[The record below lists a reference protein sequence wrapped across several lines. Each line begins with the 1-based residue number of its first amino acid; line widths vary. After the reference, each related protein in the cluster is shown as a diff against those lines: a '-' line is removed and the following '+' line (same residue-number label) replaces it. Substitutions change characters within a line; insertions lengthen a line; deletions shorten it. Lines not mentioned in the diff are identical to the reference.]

1 VHSTEGNAKAILA
14 LAADDTVRE
23 TFSQKERN
31 AQIKFS
37 IALVAAIMAVAGP
50 ARADLQYAVAG
61 DDLYRVE
68 SEGGLSRISY
78 SGTERLTIRQSGK
91 EIRFSARAH
100 YTRSTGTTKS
110 SAEAFFV
117 QVLTESGW
125 FDDRIDD
132 DPDFLTILNQPFAVR
147 LDAATLRDV
156 SSLHGRVPFAAR
168 SPLGGESMLRGYLR
182 PGVDGPVA
190 GQPSVAVRFEAAG
203 PMSGA
208 LQGRADQILG
218 GDMHM
223 DGTAYYAREDGIL
236 RALNVTLTIE
246 ARLRG
251 KGPTDATPVRIVY
264 HRSIR
269 ASGGDNT

>member
-1 VHSTEGNAKAILA
+1 M
-14 LAADDTVRE
+14 
-23 TFSQKERN
+23 
-31 AQIKFS
+31 QIKLG
-37 IALVAAIMAVAGP
+37 IALVAAVIAVTGP
-50 ARADLQYAVAG
+50 VRADLQYAVAG

-68 SEGGLSRISY
+68 SGAGLSRISY

-91 EIRFSARAH
+91 ELRFSARAH
-100 YTRSTGTTKS
+100 YTRFTGTTKS
-110 SAEAFFV
+110 AAEAFFV

-125 FDDRIDD
+125 FEDRIDD

-156 SSLHGRVPFAAR
+156 RSLRARVPFAAR
-168 SPLGGESMLRGYLR
+168 SPLGGETVLHGYLR
-182 PGVDGPVA
+182 PGVDGPIA
-190 GQPSVAVRFEAAG
+190 GHPTVAVRFEADG

-208 LQGRADQILG
+208 PQGHADQILG

-223 DGTAYYAREDGIL
+223 DGTAYYAPEDGIL

-251 KGPTDATPVRIVY
+251 KSPTDATRVRIVY

-269 ASGGDNT
+269 ASNGDNT